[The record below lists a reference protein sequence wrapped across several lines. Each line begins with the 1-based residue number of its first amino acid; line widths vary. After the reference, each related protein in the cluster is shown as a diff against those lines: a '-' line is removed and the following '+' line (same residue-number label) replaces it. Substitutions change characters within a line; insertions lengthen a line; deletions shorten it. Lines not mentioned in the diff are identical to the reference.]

1 MLRLR
6 HFVTTLLLLSL
17 AAMAAVPQ
25 ASPSG
30 AGANGAP
37 SPAPADAKS
46 GPRGVTALGAR
57 AQLKVPISDITTV
70 EGVRDNMLVGYG
82 LVVGLNGTGDQRQ
95 TLFTIQTLS
104 NILQRMGVQTS
115 PQQQQMMMVHNVAAV
130 FVTATLPPF
139 AQPGMHIDVT
149 VSSTGDAR
157 SLQGGLLLLTALHG
171 PDGNIY
177 AEAQG
182 ALTVGGYSAGNGQS
196 HIRVNQTNVGI
207 IPNGGIVER
216 DTAVSLAGM
225 KQLTLL
231 LRQPSFVTAH
241 AIATAI
247 NQTVGGGGA
256 ALAHAIDSRRVDVAW
271 PKDAA
276 GIPAFMARVEALHV
290 DVTTP
295 ARVVVDER
303 TGTIVIGGDVQL
315 GPVSILHGNL
325 AIQVTTT
332 LTASQPNPFTQGGQT
347 VIVPNTT
354 VTAKESPAAKLVLQ
368 PGATVQDLVNGL
380 QSIGASARDIVG
392 ILRAIE
398 AAGALEAQLEVI

>member
-1 MLRLR
+1 MPRFRQL
-6 HFVTTLLLLSL
+6 VTPLLLLSL
-17 AAMAAVPQ
+17 SILTAA
-25 ASPSG
+25 
-30 AGANGAP
+30 AGL
-37 SPAPADAKS
+37 PA
-46 GPRGVTALGAR
+46 RGNKLS
-57 AQLKVPISDITTV
+57 VPIAAITTV
-70 EGVRDNMLVGYG
+70 EGVRGNMLVGYG

-95 TLFTIQTLS
+95 TQFTIQTLS

-115 PQQQQMMMVHNVAAV
+115 AQQQQMMMVHNVAAV
-130 FVTATLPPF
+130 FVTATLPAF
-139 AQPGMHIDVT
+139 AQPGMQIDVT

-171 PDGNIY
+171 PNGNVY

-182 ALTVGGYSAGNGQS
+182 ALTVGGYSAGNQQT
-196 HIRVNQTNVGI
+196 HIRVNQTNVAI
-207 IPNGGIVER
+207 IPGGGIVER
-216 DTAVSLAGM
+216 DTAVKLASL

-231 LRQPSFVTAH
+231 LRQPSFITANNI
-241 AIATAI
+241 AIAI
-247 NQTVGGGGA
+247 NQTIAGGKSVI
-256 ALAHAIDSRRVDVAW
+256 AHAVDSRRVDVSW
-271 PKDAA
+271 PSDAA
-276 GIPAFMARVEALHV
+276 KIPDFMSRVESLHV
-290 DVTTP
+290 DVAPP

-332 LTASQPNPFTQGGQT
+332 FSASQPSPLSQGGQT
-347 VIVPNTT
+347 VVLPKTT

-380 QSIGASARDIVG
+380 QSIGATARDIVG

-398 AAGALEAQLEVI
+398 AAGALEAKLEVI

>member
-1 MLRLR
+1 MFRLR
-6 HFVTTLLLLSL
+6 PIAVPLLLLSL
-17 AAMAAVPQ
+17 SGLAAWAAVPT
-25 ASPSG
+25 PS
-30 AGANGAP
+30 
-37 SPAPADAKS
+37 SKLS
-46 GPRGVTALGAR
+46 
-57 AQLKVPISDITTV
+57 VPISDITTV

-95 TLFTIQTLS
+95 TLFTVQTLS

-196 HIRVNQTNVGI
+196 HIQVNQTNVGI

-247 NQTVGGGGA
+247 NQTVGGGNA
-256 ALAHAIDSRRVDVAW
+256 SLAHAIDSRRVDIAW

-276 GIPAFMARVEALHV
+276 SIPAFMAQVEALHV

-332 LTASQPNPFTQGGQT
+332 LTASQPNPFTQGGRT
-347 VIVPNTT
+347 VLVPNTT

-398 AAGALEAQLEVI
+398 AAGALEAKLEVI